1 MQAADLNWLEVYF
14 IPQNTASAIKTG
26 VEEEEKRRQV
36 SASKVAVERLTACGS
51 RWVIS
56 FLLLVW
62 LVVLPP
68 HLSFRYS
75 TVFILTHEFSH
86 FYSYFLPNP
95 TAVEC
100 EEAGKRLYGC
110 LARMKTTVYPAD
122 LFSEPK
128 AVIATCLAPES
139 LYLAIFKQILLEW
152 DFHTWIFYAKFDLKK
167 GLSKHWQ
174 KKSLTYLSLWIFS
187 NYQKRYYEGWKEKNL
202 SCIKW
207 LLILGYILWFLIRW
221 PLKSQ
226 STSVAPVTSSH
237 ATSRIMPAQA
247 FVWQYSDLLVHVL
260 LLLLIALLLFF
271 PSLNFQVERL
281 SKRDSNL
288 E

>member
-1 MQAADLNWLEVYF
+1 M
-14 IPQNTASAIKTG
+14 
-26 VEEEEKRRQV
+26 
-36 SASKVAVERLTACGS
+36 
-51 RWVIS
+51 
-56 FLLLVW
+56 
-62 LVVLPP
+62 LPP

-174 KKSLTYLSLWIFS
+174 KKSHLLVTLDILQLSKEILRGLKGKKFKLYKVTAYFRLHLVVLNQMAPQKSIHLSCSSYLIPCYLS
-187 NYQKRYYEGWKEKNL
+187 YYA
-202 SCIKW
+202 
-207 LLILGYILWFLIRW
+207 
-221 PLKSQ
+221 
-226 STSVAPVTSSH
+226 STSFCVAV
-237 ATSRIMPAQA
+237 Q
-247 FVWQYSDLLVHVL
+247 
-260 LLLLIALLLFF
+260 
-271 PSLNFQVERL
+271 
-281 SKRDSNL
+281 
-288 E
+288 